1 MLIDCDRCAVRG
13 RACSGCVVT
22 VLLGAGRV
30 PSRPDL
36 DAPERA
42 AIAVL
47 AGSGLV
53 PPLRLVPPGVS
64 GAAVGTS
71 GKEGVG
77 EPAGMAGVGE
87 PAGTAG
93 VRETTGMREEV
104 GTVGADGPTPVP
116 RRRRFP
122 DRPAGSDRWG
132 SRRSGA
138 NRRRAG

>member
-71 GKEGVG
+71 GTAGVR

-87 PAGTAG
+87 PA
-93 VRETTGMREEV
+93 GMREEV

>member
-22 VLLGAGRV
+22 VLLGVGRV
-30 PSRPDL
+30 PPRPDL

-53 PPLRLVPPGVS
+53 PPLRLVPPGAS

-71 GKEGVG
+71 GT
-77 EPAGMAGVGE
+77 AGVGE
-87 PAGTAG
+87 PA
-93 VRETTGMREEV
+93 GMREEV

-116 RRRRFP
+116 GRRRFR

-138 NRRRAG
+138 NRRVG

>member
-71 GKEGVG
+71 GT
-77 EPAGMAGVGE
+77 AGVGE